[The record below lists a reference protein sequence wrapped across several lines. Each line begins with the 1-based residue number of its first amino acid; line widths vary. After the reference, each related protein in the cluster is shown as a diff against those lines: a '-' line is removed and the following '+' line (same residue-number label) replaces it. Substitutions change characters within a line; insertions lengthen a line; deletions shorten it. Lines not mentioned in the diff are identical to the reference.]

1 MKTWTEFVVW
11 YHENFCD
18 KDKTFTDE
26 DRMNLKFM
34 YDKIYSEGYFDG
46 YEQRA
51 IDDEEDESWFG
62 ANSNW
67 S

>member
-18 KDKTFTDE
+18 KNKTFTDE
-26 DRMNLKFM
+26 DRANLKFM
-34 YDKIYSEGYFDG
+34 YDKIYSEGYYDG

-51 IDDEEDESWFG
+51 IDDEEDEHWFG